1 MVLREKL
8 PIKID
13 NQNED
18 CQFCEVH
25 KIDTNSKYGLCC
37 CSEVLEE
44 DKGLGAMILT
54 CKGCPNFEKRR

>member
-1 MVLREKL
+1 MILREKL
-8 PIKID
+8 SIKID

-18 CQFCEVH
+18 CKFCKVR
-25 KIDTNSKYGLCC
+25 KIGNNSKYGLCS
-37 CSEVLEE
+37 CSKVLEE